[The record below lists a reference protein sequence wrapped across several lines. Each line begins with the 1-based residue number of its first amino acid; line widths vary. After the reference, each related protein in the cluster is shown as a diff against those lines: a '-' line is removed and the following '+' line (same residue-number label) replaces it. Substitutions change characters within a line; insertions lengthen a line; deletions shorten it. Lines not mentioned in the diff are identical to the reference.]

1 MFLLSF
7 CRNLLFLLL
16 IFFCIFKFSSDFSF
30 SWLNFMAIEGKIKL
44 LGHKYSQAI
53 ALYTQMIKLNSE
65 NVVYW
70 ANHVFAHIK
79 LKEYCSVIEDGA
91 KANEIVPR
99 YSKVDTG
106 AVCLILMGC
115 DWGFRV
121 IIGERLHIWQWE
133 VQRRIQEFSTGWYC
147 FLNILSCISCI
158 LLVIIKLFLFFIL
171 KLYHRIY
178 LEKNIA
184 YVTSYHI

>member
-1 MFLLSF
+1 
-7 CRNLLFLLL
+7 
-16 IFFCIFKFSSDFSF
+16 
-30 SWLNFMAIEGKIKL
+30 MAIEGKIKL
-44 LGHKYSQAI
+44 LDDEKSNFLVLISCVSSISISGPISGGHKYSQAI
-53 ALYTQMIKLNSE
+53 ALYTQVIKLNSE

-70 ANHVFAHIK
+70 ANRVFAHIK

-91 KANEIVPR
+91 KAIEIVPI
-99 YSKVDTG
+99 YSKG
-106 AVCLILMGC
+106 YYRREAAYLAMGSSKT
-115 DWGFRV
+115 
-121 IIGERLHIWQWE
+121 
-133 VQRRIQEFSTGWYC
+133 IQEFSRGWYC

-171 KLYHRIY
+171 KLYYRIY

>member
-99 YSKVDTG
+99 YSKG
-106 AVCLILMGC
+106 YYRREAAYLAMGSSKTHSRI
-115 DWGFRV
+115 FN
-121 IIGERLHIWQWE
+121 RL
-133 VQRRIQEFSTGWYC
+133 V
-147 FLNILSCISCI
+147 
-158 LLVIIKLFLFFIL
+158 LFFEHL
-171 KLYHRIY
+171 KLYQLHIAGDNQIVLIFY
-178 LEKNIA
+178 FKALPQNI
-184 YVTSYHI
+184 S